1 MSLQELPG
9 RSASSEKNRFLYLE
23 AFHYIWGKEIK
34 KIK

>member
-9 RSASSEKNRFLYLE
+9 RSAPQEKNRFPYLE
-23 AFHYIWGKEIK
+23 AFPTIWGKEIK